1 MGEIENTEKLWADT
15 VKLLLVLKLY
25 RPEHI
30 DYLCELGLV
39 ETLLSAF
46 SREDKKSVSS
56 VIKLLS
62 GLTHSPQI
70 CVRMI
75 DTSGVK
81 IIGVLDVVT
90 VEVSYHWSSLER
102 KRWSPPDV
110 NSLE

>member
-1 MGEIENTEKLWADT
+1 MGDFSTLI
-15 VKLLLVLKLY
+15 KLLLLLKLY

-46 SREDKKSVSS
+46 GREDNKYISS

-70 CVRMI
+70 CVRLI

-81 IIGVLDVVT
+81 VLLDYLNGVEEDVIIII
-90 VEVSYHWSSLER
+90 EVSYEKIFLYL
-102 KRWSPPDV
+102 V
-110 NSLE
+110 TLY